1 MLGRTQNCL
10 GGWDFLVQK
19 GLEIQGLVASFLNIF
34 EETDMRC
41 FFRHLACWWTTQE
54 KWLVWL
60 ICSLEIMTTSCGNHL
75 DIYLFV
81 RNTTQLFYTK
91 QYFKIFQASL
101 GQFRDVL
108 ASVYICRGLFPI
120 SIEVWFSKMD
130 LRCWKLW
137 EKSKTLDVFVGMCS
151 CRTCSFVRFIGTY
164 VWTRTCTNFL

>member
-1 MLGRTQNCL
+1 MLGRTQNCLFCL

-19 GLEIQGLVASFLNIF
+19 GLEIQGLVASFLKIF

-41 FFRHLACWWTTQE
+41 FFRHLACWWMTKE
-54 KWLVWL
+54 YDWFGWCVF
-60 ICSLEIMTTSCGNHL
+60 LEIMTTSCGNHGE
-75 DIYLFV
+75 IYLFV
-81 RNTTQLFYTK
+81 SNMTNFFNTK

-108 ASVYICRGLFPI
+108 ASAYICGGLFPI

-137 EKSKTLDVFVGMCS
+137 EKSKTLAVFCWECVAVELVDL
-151 CRTCSFVRFIGTY
+151 FV
-164 VWTRTCTNFL
+164 L